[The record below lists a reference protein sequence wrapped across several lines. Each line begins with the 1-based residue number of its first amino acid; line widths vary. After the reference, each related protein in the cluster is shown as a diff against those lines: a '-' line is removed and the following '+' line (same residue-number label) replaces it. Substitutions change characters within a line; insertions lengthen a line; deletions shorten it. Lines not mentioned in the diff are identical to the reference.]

1 MFKKNY
7 AKICQK
13 NTVDLKDSL
22 AGSWLTGFG
31 WTYVD
36 EQKLRKIARKNQI
49 LFIKHLCTGRE
60 LIKCWALKAEKF
72 SCTVNYFS
80 YGIYFFAKFRIVF
93 AFFRFIHFREKMRN
107 ANENFPIFLRNVLFA
122 GNPRLRNH
130 ISEKNIKIASPFMCT
145 GYTC

>member
-1 MFKKNY
+1 MCQKNY
-7 AKICQK
+7 AKICRK

-22 AGSWLTGFG
+22 AESWLTGFG

-60 LIKCWALKAEKF
+60 LIKCWALRAEKF
-72 SCTVNYFS
+72 SCTINYIS
-80 YGIYFFAKFRIVF
+80 YGISYSFIFSLHSFSRKNAKCERKFS
-93 AFFRFIHFREKMRN
+93 H
-107 ANENFPIFLRNVLFA
+107 FLRNVLFA